1 MALNTTRY
9 YNYAIFFSDGSLA
22 GFLYFLYWYTIIR
35 VGGLDFF
42 FHTYIYILWEF
53 HNPKW
58 QTHSIIQR
66 GSYGTVVL
74 LFSVFGTL
82 IIPGAP
88 WGRSYHDGLP
98 PQNDDLKIS
107 NGKLTKR
114 RENVWK
120 CKHFFW
126 IILVYK
132 PWEAMWIPTMKRV
145 LPCLGCFMLFLSFG
159 EQNIPHFASRLAW
172 RQALMPTLT
181 RDQQAPAC
189 GSNRLDLQNDGK
201 T

>member
-1 MALNTTRY
+1 MVW
-9 YNYAIFFSDGSLA
+9 IFFSTHIYIYCGN
-22 GFLYFLYWYTIIR
+22 FTIPSDKLTPSFR
-35 VGGLDFF
+35 GVAMAPLCFF
-42 FHTYIYILWEF
+42 FRCLARW
-53 HNPKW
+53 
-58 QTHSIIQR
+58 S
-66 GSYGTVVL
+66 S
-74 LFSVFGTL
+74 
-82 IIPGAP
+82 PGAP

>member
-42 FHTYIYILWEF
+42 FHTYIYIYILWEF

-82 IIPGAP
+82 IIPWGTLRAELP
-88 WGRSYHDGLP
+88 WRIATPKWWSE
-98 PQNDDLKIS
+98 DLKWQTH
-107 NGKLTKR
+107 KEER
-114 RENVWK
+114 K
-120 CKHFFW
+120 C
-126 IILVYK
+126 
-132 PWEAMWIPTMKRV
+132 MK
-145 LPCLGCFMLFLSFG
+145 M
-159 EQNIPHFASRLAW
+159 
-172 RQALMPTLT
+172 
-181 RDQQAPAC
+181 
-189 GSNRLDLQNDGK
+189 
-201 T
+201 